1 VERSLADAML
11 SMGSVRQ
18 NNLATGTLLSSRPIA
33 DTEVHLLL
41 DGILLTEY
49 DGNPVLEAG
58 PGAIFDPTLR
68 TPESKL
74 HVTVRARTPCRLAV
88 LRRDRLDSEA
98 LLGVA
103 AQQTARLE
111 ERRPRI

>member
-1 VERSLADAML
+1 MSQGGQVELGRGSLDGEL
-11 SMGSVRQ
+11 HGR
-18 NNLATGTLLSSRPIA
+18 TFSS
-33 DTEVHLLL
+33 LLL
-41 DGILLTEY
+41 EPRPY
-49 DGNPVLEAG
+49 GNPVLEAG
-58 PGAIFDPTLR
+58 PGAVFDPTLR

-88 LRRDRLDSEA
+88 LRRDQLDSEA

-103 AQQTARLE
+103 APQQTARLE

>member
-1 VERSLADAML
+1 
-11 SMGSVRQ
+11 MG
-18 NNLATGTLLSSRPIA
+18 TGS
-33 DTEVHLLL
+33 L
-41 DGILLTEY
+41 DGELHGRTFSSLRLEPRP

-88 LRRDRLDSEA
+88 LRRDPLDSEA

-103 AQQTARLE
+103 AQQPARLE